1 MENRYIPGQR
11 NGCKLAPM
19 KTMIE
24 RSLRFLEI
32 KNRFNFTYT
41 PWNTSFIIEDS
52 STSTYEHWESNRFL
66 YSRET
71 LRNYHQDII
80 NSLSSINNRLGR
92 IEIQSDYPELGLGVN
107 G

>member
-11 NGCKLAPM
+11 NGYKLAPM

-52 STSTYEHWESNRFL
+52 STSTCEHWESNRSL
-66 YSRET
+66 YFPET
-71 LRNYHQDII
+71 LHNNNQDIYEP
-80 NSLSSINNRLGR
+80 LSSINGQLGR
-92 IEIQSDYPELGLGVN
+92 FVTQCDYPELGMGVY